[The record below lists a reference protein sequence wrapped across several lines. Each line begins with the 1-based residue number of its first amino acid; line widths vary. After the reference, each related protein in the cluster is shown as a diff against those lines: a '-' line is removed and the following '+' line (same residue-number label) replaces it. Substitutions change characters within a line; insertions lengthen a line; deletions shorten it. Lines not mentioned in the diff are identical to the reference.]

1 MHVIIKEI
9 VDLIWHCNKNTT
21 TNKQTN
27 KYEGFSAGRV
37 GWWEQRP
44 RGLFSTVA
52 TKDKRKVDHTT
63 FRTNRPN
70 SLIYENA

>member
-1 MHVIIKEI
+1 MLFQKKQLTLYDIVIK
-9 VDLIWHCNKNTT
+9 TQQ
-21 TNKQTN
+21 QTN

-44 RGLFSTVA
+44 RGLFGTVA

-63 FRTNRPN
+63 FRTNRN
-70 SLIYENA
+70 KFDI

>member
-1 MHVIIKEI
+1 MTLYDIVIK
-9 VDLIWHCNKNTT
+9 TQ
-21 TNKQTN
+21 QTN

-63 FRTNRPN
+63 FRTNRHN

>member
-1 MHVIIKEI
+1 MTLYGIVIK
-9 VDLIWHCNKNTT
+9 TQQQ

-27 KYEGFSAGRV
+27 TYEGFSAGRV
-37 GWWEQRP
+37 EWWEQRP

-63 FRTNRPN
+63 FRTNRH
-70 SLIYENA
+70 ITV

>member
-1 MHVIIKEI
+1 MLFIKKQLTLYDIVIK
-9 VDLIWHCNKNTT
+9 TQQ

-37 GWWEQRP
+37 EWWEQRP
-44 RGLFSTVA
+44 RGLFSTIA
-52 TKDKRKVDHTT
+52 TKDKRKVDH
-63 FRTNRPN
+63 RPN